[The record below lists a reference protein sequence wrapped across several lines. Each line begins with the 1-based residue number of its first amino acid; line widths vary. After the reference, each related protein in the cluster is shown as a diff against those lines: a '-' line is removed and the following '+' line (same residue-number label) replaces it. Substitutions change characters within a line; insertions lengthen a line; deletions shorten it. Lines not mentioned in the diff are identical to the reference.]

1 MTNMMMIE
9 CGLKKARMGLAILV
23 ALALY
28 AGVVAG

>member
-1 MTNMMMIE
+1 MTNMMIE
-9 CGLKKARMGLAILV
+9 CGLTKARMGLAILV